1 MLMDS
6 KLQQSEN
13 QFKALFQFASEGIL
27 VANKRGTI
35 ILANPAAEKLFGY
48 HRDELIDKQ
57 VEILI
62 PGRVAKNHTE
72 LRDKFHSKPSPRSMG
87 SGRDLFGLKKDGT
100 EFPVE
105 VSLSPFT
112 SDEGDFVI
120 AFVIDISIRKKLDAD
135 IKQQKK
141 ELEKLTLE
149 LEKRVKDRTM
159 ILEEALQQLEI
170 SREELTIALDKEKEL
185 NEMKSRFVSMASH
198 EFRTPLATI
207 LSSLSLVSKYG
218 ELDEKE
224 KQQRHIE
231 RIKDSIRHL
240 TDLLND
246 VLSISKLEEGKT
258 PIAPETFNMKAFT
271 TEVIH
276 ELQLLTQRGQHIIYN
291 HSGDVNVY
299 LDKKGLR
306 IILFNLLSNAIK
318 FSPEK
323 SNIQVDINLTNDEVK
338 ISIKD
343 FGVGISKEDQEN
355 LFQRFFRGRN
365 VTNIQGTG
373 LGLSIVARYIELFNG
388 TITVESEVNEGTTF
402 NIALPNNTT
411 NE

>member
-1 MLMDS
+1 
-6 KLQQSEN
+6 
-13 QFKALFQFASEGIL
+13 
-27 VANKRGTI
+27 
-35 ILANPAAEKLFGY
+35 
-48 HRDELIDKQ
+48 
-57 VEILI
+57 
-62 PGRVAKNHTE
+62 
-72 LRDKFHSKPSPRSMG
+72 MG

-105 VSLSPFT
+105 VSLSPFK
-112 SDEGDFVI
+112 SDEGEFVI
-120 AFVIDISIRKKLDAD
+120 AFVIDISIRRKLDAD
-135 IKQQKK
+135 IQQQKK

-185 NEMKSRFVSMASH
+185 NEMKTRFVSMASH

-224 KQQRHIE
+224 KQQRHIV
-231 RIKDSIRHL
+231 RIKESISHL

-258 PIAPETFNMKAFT
+258 TINLEAFDIT
-271 TEVIH
+271 AYTVEIIH
-276 ELQLLTQRGQHIIYN
+276 ELQLLAQRGQQIIYK
-291 HSGDVNVY
+291 HTGSQNVF

-306 IILFNLLSNAIK
+306 IILFNLISNAIK

-323 SNIQVDINLTNDEVK
+323 SNIEVYTNVSNEQTDI
-338 ISIKD
+338 IIKD

-388 TITVESEVNEGTTF
+388 RIQVESEVNEGTTF
-402 NIALPNNTT
+402 NIALPNNTD

>member
-1 MLMDS
+1 MFMDRL
-6 KLQQSEN
+6 KQSEN

-27 VANKRGTI
+27 VANKLGSI

-48 HRDELIDKQ
+48 NRDELVGKQ

-62 PGRVAKNHTE
+62 PKRVATNHTE
-72 LRDKFHSKPSPRSMG
+72 LRDKFHTNPSPRSMG

-231 RIKDSIRHL
+231 RIKDSIKHL

-258 PIAPETFNMKAFT
+258 SITLETFNMHAFT

-276 ELQLLTQRGQHIIYN
+276 ELQLLTQRGQHIVYN
-291 HSGDVNVY
+291 HTGDVNVH

-323 SNIQVDINLTNDEVK
+323 SNIEVYTGLDNNEVN

-343 FGVGISKEDQEN
+343 SGVGISKEDQEN

-388 TITVESEVNEGTTF
+388 TIAVESEVNEGTTF
-402 NIALPNNTT
+402 NIALPNNI
-411 NE
+411 NHE

>member
-1 MLMDS
+1 MDN
-6 KLQQSEN
+6 KLSQSEV
-13 QFKALFQFASEGIL
+13 QFKALFEFASEGIL
-27 VANKRGTI
+27 VANQLGTI
-35 ILANPAAEKLFGY
+35 ILANPAAEYLFGY
-48 HRDELIDKQ
+48 DKDELINQK
-57 VEILI
+57 VEVLI
-62 PGRVAKNHTE
+62 PRKIAQNHTS
-72 LRDKFHSKPSPRSMG
+72 LRDKFHQKPSPRSMG
-87 SGRDLFGLKKDGT
+87 TGRDLFGLKKDGT

-105 VSLSPFT
+105 VSLSPFS
-112 SDEGDFVI
+112 SDEGVFVI

-135 IKQQKK
+135 VQQQKK

-170 SREELTIALDKEKEL
+170 SREELTAALDKEKEL
-185 NEMKSRFVSMASH
+185 NEMKTRFVSMASH

-224 KQQRHIE
+224 KQQRHIV
-231 RIKDSIRHL
+231 RIKESINHL

-258 PIAPETFNMKAFT
+258 TISFEAFDITIFTAET
-271 TEVIH
+271 IH
-276 ELQLLTQRGQHIIYN
+276 ELQLLAQRGQQI
-291 HSGDVNVY
+291 VY
-299 LDKKGLR
+299 KHEGRQEVMLDKKGLR
-306 IILFNLLSNAIK
+306 IILFNLISNAIK

-323 SNIQVDINLTNDEVK
+323 SSIEVYTKANEIQTEI
-338 ISIKD
+338 IIKD

-388 TITVESEVNEGTTF
+388 SIHVESEVNEGTTF
-402 NIALPNNTT
+402 NIALPNNTHH
-411 NE
+411 E

>member
-1 MLMDS
+1 MDS
-6 KLQQSEN
+6 RLQQSEV
-13 QFKALFQFASEGIL
+13 QFKALFEFASEGIL
-27 VANKRGTI
+27 VANKSGTI
-35 ILANPAAEKLFGY
+35 ILANPAAEHLFGY
-48 HRDELIDKQ
+48 DIGGLVDQK

-62 PGRVAKNHTE
+62 PRKTAQHHND
-72 LRDKFHSKPSPRSMG
+72 LRTKFHQNPSPRSMG

-105 VSLSPFT
+105 VSLSPFK
-112 SDEGDFVI
+112 SDEGEFVI
-120 AFVIDISIRKKLDAD
+120 AFVIDISIRRKLDAD
-135 IKQQKK
+135 IQQQKK

-224 KQQRHIE
+224 KQQRHIV
-231 RIKDSIRHL
+231 RIKESISHL

-258 PIAPETFNMKAFT
+258 TITLEAFDIT
-271 TEVIH
+271 AYTVEIIH
-276 ELQLLTQRGQHIIYN
+276 ELQLLAQRGQQIIYK
-291 HSGDVNVY
+291 HTGSQNVF

-306 IILFNLLSNAIK
+306 IILFNLISNAIK

-323 SNIQVDINLTNDEVK
+323 SNIEVYTNVSNEQTDI
-338 ISIKD
+338 IIKD

-388 TITVESEVNEGTTF
+388 RIQVESEVNEGTTF
-402 NIALPNNTT
+402 NIALPNNTD

>member
-1 MLMDS
+1 MEKRL
-6 KLQQSEN
+6 LQSEI

-27 VANKRGTI
+27 VANKEGE
-35 ILANPAAEKLFGY
+35 ILIANPAVEGLFGY
-48 HRDELIDKQ
+48 DKGELDNKKI
-57 VEILI
+57 EILLPKKLAHQHI
-62 PGRVAKNHTE
+62 QSRSEFNENPK
-72 LRDKFHSKPSPRSMG
+72 PRSMG
-87 SGRDLFGLKKDGT
+87 SGRDLFAVKKDGS

-112 SDEGDFVI
+112 SEEGEFVI
-120 AFVIDISIRKKLDAD
+120 AFIIDISIRKKLDAD
-135 IKQQKK
+135 IKQQKI
-141 ELEKLTLE
+141 ELEQLTHD

-170 SREELTIALDKEKEL
+170 SREELSVALDKEKEL

-218 ELDEKE
+218 EIDEKV
-224 KQQRHIE
+224 KQQKHIE
-231 RIKDSIRHL
+231 RIKDSIKHL

-258 PIAPETFNMKAFT
+258 SITIEAFDIT
-271 TEVIH
+271 SFITEIIR
-276 ELQLLTQRGQHIIYN
+276 ELRLLTKRDQKIAHV
-291 HSGDVNVY
+291 HSGETDVF

-306 IILFNLLSNAIK
+306 IIFFNLISNAIK
-318 FSPEK
+318 FSPSGSIIEVNT
-323 SNIQVDINLTNDEVK
+323 SLTNNQIQIQV
-338 ISIKD
+338 KD
-343 FGVGISKEDQEN
+343 HGLGISKEDQVN
-355 LFQRFFRGRN
+355 LFQRFFRGAN

-373 LGLSIVARYIELFNG
+373 LGLSIIARYIELMDG
-388 TITVESEVNEGTTF
+388 TIDVESVVNEGTTF
-402 NIALPNNTT
+402 NIALPNNLE

>member
-1 MLMDS
+1 MDS
-6 KLQQSEN
+6 RLQQSEV

-27 VANKRGTI
+27 VANKSGTI
-35 ILANPAAEKLFGY
+35 ILANPAAEHLFGY
-48 HRDELIDKQ
+48 DIGGLVDQK

-62 PGRVAKNHTE
+62 PRKTAQHHND
-72 LRDKFHSKPSPRSMG
+72 LRNKFHQNPSPRSMG

-105 VSLSPFT
+105 VSLSPFK
-112 SDEGDFVI
+112 SDEGEFVI
-120 AFVIDISIRKKLDAD
+120 AFVIDISIRRKLDAD
-135 IKQQKK
+135 IQQQKK

-224 KQQRHIE
+224 KQQRHIV
-231 RIKDSIRHL
+231 RIKESISHL

-258 PIAPETFNMKAFT
+258 TITLEAFDIT
-271 TEVIH
+271 AYTVEIIH
-276 ELQLLTQRGQHIIYN
+276 ELQLLAQRGQQIIYK
-291 HSGDVNVY
+291 HTGSQNVF

-306 IILFNLLSNAIK
+306 IILFNLISNAIK

-323 SNIQVDINLTNDEVK
+323 SNIEVYTNVSNEQTDIM
-338 ISIKD
+338 IKD

-388 TITVESEVNEGTTF
+388 RIQVESEVNEGTTF
-402 NIALPNNTT
+402 NIALPNNTD